1 VAEVLRAAGHQAYL
15 AGGCV
20 RDALL
25 GVEPKDYDITT
36 DATPE
41 QVARLFRRTILV
53 GAAFGVVKVVLG
65 KDRDY
70 EVATFRTDG
79 TYTDGRR
86 PDAVAYAKTAE
97 EDVLRRDFTLNALLM
112 DPRDDSILDFVG
124 GRQDLE
130 AGLIRAVG
138 VPEARFQEDRLRML
152 RAVRFAARFGFGIE
166 AETRAAIHHQA
177 AALTDVS
184 VERISAELEG
194 ILKSERPGLGF
205 ELLAET
211 GLLVPALPHLAGQAP
226 EARAR
231 MQAALTRLPEAA
243 RALGPDDR
251 VIVAWALTL
260 EGRGPDEVDAALRS
274 MKLSR
279 EQLRGVKALLLA
291 QGELTSMDDPKGAA
305 AVGLLARPD
314 APLALAY
321 QAALLGADHPAVAR
335 ARAVQADLLE
345 HPLPP
350 RPLVTGADLQGLGL
364 RPGPHFKGLM
374 DAVDVEV
381 LERRIHDKAEA
392 LAFVQARLGATGE

>member
-1 VAEVLRAAGHQAYL
+1 MSRVGRQDGPPASSAWAEPDGARSGRAAGGSAQAGLPSVQDGYAPPPKDAKVTGVRRSEPPKTLREGADQVAEVLRAAGHQAYL

-152 RAVRFAARFGFGIE
+152 RAVRFAARFGFAIE
-166 AETRAAIHHQA
+166 AETRAAIQHQA

-194 ILKSERPGLGF
+194 IFKSERPGLGF

-243 RALGPDDR
+243 QALGPDDR

-260 EGRGPDEVDAALRS
+260 
-274 MKLSR
+274 
-279 EQLRGVKALLLA
+279 
-291 QGELTSMDDPKGAA
+291 
-305 AVGLLARPD
+305 
-314 APLALAY
+314 
-321 QAALLGADHPAVAR
+321 
-335 ARAVQADLLE
+335 
-345 HPLPP
+345 
-350 RPLVTGADLQGLGL
+350 
-364 RPGPHFKGLM
+364 
-374 DAVDVEV
+374 
-381 LERRIHDKAEA
+381 
-392 LAFVQARLGATGE
+392 